1 MRDAEHLLR
10 RLCDRGVDF
19 VIVGG
24 FAAVCHGVTRV
35 TRDIDLCIPF
45 ARENLVRLLMR
56 KHVLKHLVFSAAL
69 SVLLVPP
76 APGASPDAA
85 FLAGVA
91 ETVRRVAPDA
101 AVEVRED
108 GLTARR
114 LTMVFTV
121 HRQGKTGEFLPQT
134 DRVEGPNVGGFLLT
148 VTRREGPCEGPSA
161 APQTLHRRYWETWLD
176 RVPSADGRACW
187 AAALACGARLDPE
200 VRKAL
205 IDAVLSA
212 GTTGP
217 AAGGSAVTSA
227 EGALRAAAAYL
238 DRYRVDTSRYDMTA
252 PFTNERVRTEG
263 RFAWR
268 LTWKLKPQPGKRGRL
283 VVVVF
288 ESGDGARHWRE

>member
-1 MRDAEHLLR
+1 
-10 RLCDRGVDF
+10 
-19 VIVGG
+19 
-24 FAAVCHGVTRV
+24 
-35 TRDIDLCIPF
+35 
-45 ARENLVRLLMR
+45 MR
-56 KHVLKHLVFSAAL
+56 KPTAL
-69 SVLLVPP
+69 SLLVTAGVLAWMLPT
-76 APGASPDAA
+76 ALGASPDAA

-101 AVEVRED
+101 ALEVRDD

-121 HRQGKTGEFLPQT
+121 HRQGKAGEFLAQT

-176 RVPSADGRACW
+176 RVPSADGRGCW
-187 AAALACGARLDPE
+187 AVALACGARLDPE

-205 IDAVLSA
+205 IDSVLSA

-263 RFAWR
+263 QFAWR

-288 ESGDGARHWRE
+288 ESGEGARHWRE